1 MDVRTV
7 MDQAEK
13 VAKTVA
19 FQYHQDAS
27 DLLSY
32 CSVYIPGLIAR
43 VDTTRPDKSQLAFIK
58 RSLRGYFLH
67 AIRDSAP
74 LIKTPRGAQKIAVS
88 GLHENLKSNKHPELD
103 ELPEWAIDLV
113 EHRVYGKRLANAL
126 LKHYYS

>member
-1 MDVRTV
+1 MDVKTV
-7 MDQAEK
+7 LDQAEK

-43 VDTTRPDKSQLAFIK
+43 VDTTRTEKSQLSFIK

-74 LIKTPRGAQKIAVS
+74 LIKTPRGAPKIAVS
-88 GLHENLKSNKHPELD
+88 AIHENIKQPTPELD
-103 ELPEWAIDLV
+103 ELPEWALDMID
-113 EHRVYGKRLANAL
+113 HKVYGKRLANAL
-126 LKHYYS
+126 LHHYYS